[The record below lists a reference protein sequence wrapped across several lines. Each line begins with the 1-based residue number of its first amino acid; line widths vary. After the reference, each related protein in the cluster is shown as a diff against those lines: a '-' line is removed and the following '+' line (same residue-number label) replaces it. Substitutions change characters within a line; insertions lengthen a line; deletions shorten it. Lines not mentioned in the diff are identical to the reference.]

1 MATSRRATA
10 VWNGTGAEGTGTLNT
25 SNKFFNNTPY
35 SFKTRFENEDGVLGT
50 NPEELI
56 AAAHAGC
63 FAMALSF
70 AIAQAG
76 FVADELKVDAK
87 VVLDAV
93 EGGFGITGITLT
105 LAGKVP
111 GLSEAQFLDLANGAK
126 AGCPISKALSAV
138 PIHLDATFTA

>member
-10 VWNGTGAEGTGTLNT
+10 VWNGTGLEGKGTLNT
-25 SNKFFNNTPY
+25 SNKFFNNAPY

-70 AIAQAG
+70 AIAEAG
-76 FVADELKVDAK
+76 FTAEELKVEAK
-87 VVLDAV
+87 VTLDAV
-93 EGGFGITGITLT
+93 AGGFGITGITLA

-111 GLSEAQFLDLANGAK
+111 GLSEAQFTELANGAK

-138 PIHLDATFTA
+138 PISLDLTFAA